1 MPLQDKPFARLSSQ
15 QWQQIINQQLES
27 GLSQKDFCRSHQ
39 ISLATFSNWK
49 RKLNTDTGNDFS
61 SPDPALDKDWIALS
75 AGLPEPSDDSSW
87 HMELELPGGVILRMR
102 R

>member
-1 MPLQDKPFARLSSQ
+1 MNQHAKFARLSHE
-15 QWQQIINQQLES
+15 QWQQIIDQQIES
-27 GLSQKDFCRSHQ
+27 GLSQKDFCQSHQ

-49 RKLNTDTGNDFS
+49 RKLRNSLVSKLAEPESTDDQ
-61 SPDPALDKDWIALS
+61 DWIAFPT
-75 AGLPEPSDDSSW
+75 GLPEPTSSLAW